1 MNCHY
6 IREQR
11 HICGPEYMEVDIYPI
26 TVREHKAST
35 RAKKKKAS
43 DMVRCNLNSE
53 NAKRHLRQLVNTN
66 FTWRD
71 LHVTLT
77 YDSEHLPKTE
87 EEAERNF
94 RNWLE
99 RVARRCKKLGLP
111 PPKYIGVTEHQEPGP
126 GRKGVRYHHH
136 AILSC
141 GLNRDE
147 LESLWHAGRGR
158 KRFERMGTANA
169 DRLQLD
175 KGSLEALCNYLLKYP
190 NRKRRWTQSRGL
202 KQPERPRPNDTR
214 YTKRKVERIV
224 RGEVYDPDFWHR
236 QYPGYELAEARPVY
250 RENTGWSI
258 YLQMWRPD
266 NRPPGKLWRN

>member
-94 RNWLE
+94 R
-99 RVARRCKKLGLP
+99 
-111 PPKYIGVTEHQEPGP
+111 EPL
-126 GRKGVRYHHH
+126 
-136 AILSC
+136 I
-141 GLNRDE
+141 
-147 LESLWHAGRGR
+147 
-158 KRFERMGTANA
+158 
-169 DRLQLD
+169 
-175 KGSLEALCNYLLKYP
+175 
-190 NRKRRWTQSRGL
+190 
-202 KQPERPRPNDTR
+202 
-214 YTKRKVERIV
+214 
-224 RGEVYDPDFWHR
+224 
-236 QYPGYELAEARPVY
+236 
-250 RENTGWSI
+250 
-258 YLQMWRPD
+258 
-266 NRPPGKLWRN
+266 

>member
-224 RGEVYDPDFWHR
+224 RGEVYDPDFLAQAVPR
-236 QYPGYELAEARPVY
+236 LRAGGSAPGIQGKYRMEHLFEDVEARQQAS
-250 RENTGWSI
+250 R
-258 YLQMWRPD
+258 
-266 NRPPGKLWRN
+266 

>member
-1 MNCHY
+1 
-6 IREQR
+6 
-11 HICGPEYMEVDIYPI
+11 
-26 TVREHKAST
+26 
-35 RAKKKKAS
+35 
-43 DMVRCNLNSE
+43 
-53 NAKRHLRQLVNTN
+53 
-66 FTWRD
+66 
-71 LHVTLT
+71 
-77 YDSEHLPKTE
+77 
-87 EEAERNF
+87 
-94 RNWLE
+94 
-99 RVARRCKKLGLP
+99 
-111 PPKYIGVTEHQEPGP
+111 
-126 GRKGVRYHHH
+126 
-136 AILSC
+136 
-141 GLNRDE
+141 
-147 LESLWHAGRGR
+147 
-158 KRFERMGTANA
+158 MGA

-258 YLQMWRPD
+258 YLKMWRPD